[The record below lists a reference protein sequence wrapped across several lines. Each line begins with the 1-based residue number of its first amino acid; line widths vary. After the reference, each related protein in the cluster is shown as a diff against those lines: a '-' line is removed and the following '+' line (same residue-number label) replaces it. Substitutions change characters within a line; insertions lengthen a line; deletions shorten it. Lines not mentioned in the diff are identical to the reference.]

1 MGSARSDFVP
11 QAGVCSGIS
20 VSLTA
25 RGDLHEW
32 AILVSSPRLPLQ
44 FWQLLAIV
52 FFTSTFVLWLG
63 KELSLLSFPFVL
75 YSGLF
80 IMVWVAAPTL
90 ALQKATS
97 AWIHHLPCC
106 WKRSCVN
113 IAQILQKQREERMR
127 EGRMLEAHCDRP
139 PLHSVKNYRGA
150 YFIKISSK

>member
-11 QAGVCSGIS
+11 QAGACSGIS

-25 RGDLHEW
+25 RGDLYEW

-80 IMVWVAAPTL
+80 IMVWVAAPHIIQYFSTAKSNLSLNPSPSLLLEKELCKHCTDFAEAEGGENEGGKDAGGTL
-90 ALQKATS
+90 WSAAT
-97 AWIHHLPCC
+97 A
-106 WKRSCVN
+106 
-113 IAQILQKQREERMR
+113 QREK
-127 EGRMLEAHCDRP
+127 L
-139 PLHSVKNYRGA
+139 
-150 YFIKISSK
+150 